1 MSANQQK
8 GEDRNSFIR
17 VIDENRGL
25 IYKVVNAYCED
36 PTEQQDLVQEVILQ
50 LLKGYDRFDHQVKIT
65 TWMYR
70 VALNVS
76 ISHYRKTSVRRK
88 HFTPLQ
94 EGLVEIAG
102 EDTSQLDEDIRML
115 RHFIQQ
121 LDELNRAVM
130 IMYLDGNSH
139 GDIAEVLNISV
150 SNVGTKINRIKE
162 KLKNQ
167 FNAIQL

>member
-1 MSANQQK
+1 MKKEQENGK
-8 GEDRNSFIR
+8 DRNSFIR
-17 VIDENRGL
+17 IIDDNKGL

-36 PTEQQDLVQEVILQ
+36 PTDQQDLVQEVILQ

-70 VALNVS
+70 VALNVY

-88 HFTPLQ
+88 YFTPLQ

-102 EDTSQLDEDIRML
+102 EDSSHQDEDISML

-139 GDIAEVLNISV
+139 ADIAEVLNISV
-150 SNVGTKINRIKE
+150 SNVGTKISRIKE
-162 KLKNQ
+162 KLKKE
-167 FNAIQL
+167 FNAIKL